1 MDNALFRHMRGLT
14 ERRKTPRELE
24 ADAAYAKAG
33 MARRDAADLER
44 FRARNA
50 SAESAA
56 AREFS
61 AAEADKNRK
70 LQERIDYRRQYGRE
84 MPSESPA
91 TRTDQEVSMNASRLR
106 NIDWAERRQ
115 REIDAKSLSGWKPSI
130 SFRGSANDAL
140 QTVSG
145 IPGEVRAN
153 AEMMRQGEMQAQRSR
168 LSDMTASNVRG
179 MDKLRSAME
188 AVRPPHQ
195 QMMSRDR
202 QGGMTGNPE
211 QVFGDFQAQR
221 NAGLQDTD
229 QNVADSKELIARRM
243 MQERPWDQ
251 LGSQQGE
258 IERLRAAT
266 EANQLIGGN
275 SPIGEQALLGRMT
288 PEQQVAY
295 WSGGA
300 ESTPTATPSFP
311 EPTRPP
317 LARQMPA
324 QQPQIETRQL
334 EPIAPAQ
341 VQQAQQPSP
350 GLSFLRDPM
359 GALRGMARPIQESF
373 ADMMAKRAAQTG
385 QEIAASAAQSAP
397 TQTNEPPLGSAL
409 RGRMIEQ
416 QGRMQQL
423 QQGATAFNRELEG
436 GNEAIRARMR
446 SALNLAS
453 SAKNTDELISFIE
466 HALTTAPLESDV
478 VDLHQMIN
486 DFRPYQT
493 APKDVR
499 DYIQALI
506 YNVRAKKAKMQP
518 IPLPQRPQD
527 RPSNLLDARS
537 NQPINYDTEMLLG
550 G

>member
-1 MDNALFRHMRGLT
+1 
-14 ERRKTPRELE
+14 
-24 ADAAYAKAG
+24 
-33 MARRDAADLER
+33 
-44 FRARNA
+44 
-50 SAESAA
+50 
-56 AREFS
+56 
-61 AAEADKNRK
+61 
-70 LQERIDYRRQYGRE
+70 
-84 MPSESPA
+84 
-91 TRTDQEVSMNASRLR
+91 
-106 NIDWAERRQ
+106 
-115 REIDAKSLSGWKPSI
+115 
-130 SFRGSANDAL
+130 L